1 MQSRLAWNI
10 TPLSDVSRQC
20 SVCIMWPGSRC
31 HQPDISWWPP
41 RPPWQCSQA
50 CSSPGPDI
58 WSWCTGQS
66 PGRGPRTGES
76 HKTGGSRWGQG
87 HTWDI
92 IRGQLEVTS
101 WASHYHMAVLL
112 WCRHLLWENPPPPDP
127 WDPRK
132 PGLHLMS
139 GKIQFECYLR
149 RHLYDSTVVTSKN
162 CWSRDALWAAL
173 LTMGGDPQKSGEL
186 AEPWDYGVTMGLHAN
201 HYYKT
206 HLRSP
211 LSALAI
217 HDILVQYLNI
227 IVRSEISK
235 VFRSY
240 PQFQNFNKIVVLSN
254 FIVHT
259 FSYLQIGKNKISSII
274 IWDLCLWCGKRIKLV
289 LLCHYK
295 FDYLISGVMMASRR
309 T

>member
-1 MQSRLAWNI
+1 
-10 TPLSDVSRQC
+10 
-20 SVCIMWPGSRC
+20 
-31 HQPDISWWPP
+31 
-41 RPPWQCSQA
+41 
-50 CSSPGPDI
+50 
-58 WSWCTGQS
+58 
-66 PGRGPRTGES
+66 
-76 HKTGGSRWGQG
+76 
-87 HTWDI
+87 
-92 IRGQLEVTS
+92 
-101 WASHYHMAVLL
+101 
-112 WCRHLLWENPPPPDP
+112 
-127 WDPRK
+127 
-132 PGLHLMS
+132 
-139 GKIQFECYLR
+139 
-149 RHLYDSTVVTSKN
+149 
-162 CWSRDALWAAL
+162 
-173 LTMGGDPQKSGEL
+173 MGGDPQKSGEL

-274 IWDLCLWCGKRIKLV
+274 IWDLCLWCEKRIKLV

-309 T
+309 TWSSCLTWPPATGLTRYSGQPHDCVILITRVGRPVLKIKTNNCHLWEDQMFFMYFLLSRMSDVLA